1 MSTSLAG
8 TQQSLLEK
16 RVILTQRLVQSVMRT

>member
-16 RVILTQRLVQSVMRT
+16 QVILTQRLVQSVMKT